1 MKLVV
6 LGIVATLIGCTDA
19 GTSRPKILTYDE
31 LVNYPKKCS
40 QSKVQLTE
48 LRYIQKIKNF
58 DPDPDNLDD
67 DEREYNSQLKSTI
80 WWYAYRCEKS

>member
-58 DPDPDNLDD
+58 DPDPEKLAEPD
-67 DEREYNSQLKSTI
+67 RIYNSRLKATI
-80 WWYAYRCEKS
+80 WWYTYSCE